1 MFKSKSRF
9 NFVCFFFLAFVSHVT
24 LADKSEQS
32 IFDKSRDRNI
42 PVTVSKPINSASC
55 TQKNQCPVAII
66 SAGYGI
72 KHTQYQFIE
81 TLLKQRGFLTIAVGH
96 ELPSDPPLSV
106 TGNLYQTRS
115 ENWQRGAATLRFVR
129 SFLGEKFTGYN
140 FNTLTLIG
148 HSNGGDI
155 SSWLANENVDFIER
169 VITIDHRRVP
179 LPRNHNIKVLS
190 IRGSDFP
197 ADEGVLYTPSELSE
211 YPVCIVKIDKSRH
224 NDMYDGGPT
233 WLKEAI
239 TDKIALFLTNKPCD
253 NKR

>member
-1 MFKSKSRF
+1 MRLS
-9 NFVCFFFLAFVSHVT
+9 LT
-24 LADKSEQS
+24 LALILAISSGELLASTSNTIYDE
-32 IFDKSRDRNI
+32 SRDRNI

-72 KHTQYQFIE
+72 KHTEYQFIE
-81 TLLKQRGFLTIAVGH
+81 TLLKQHGFLTIAVGH

-115 ENWQRGAATLRFVR
+115 ENWQRGANSLRFVR
-129 SFLGEKFTGYN
+129 SFLGEKVIAYN
-140 FNTLTLIG
+140 FNALTLIG

-155 SSWLANENVDFIER
+155 SSWLANEHVDFIER

-197 ADEGVLYTPSELSE
+197 ADEGVLYTPSEVSE
-211 YPVCIVKIDKSRH
+211 YPVCVVKIDKSRH

-239 TDKIALFLTNKPCD
+239 IDKIALFLTNKPCD